1 MKKSPLFFFLAALG
15 LATSLI
21 TVLMGTL
28 PVGATS
34 SSTSYSNTWTDD
46 FDSSALDSRWSWVRE
61 DDSNWSLTARP
72 GFMRITTKGG
82 NLTFNRNDQENLL
95 LTSVN
100 PGDFCITTRL
110 NFTPTQNNHQ
120 AGLIVYQDD
129 DNYVKFHRVYDSGN
143 WVGFLYENAGTPG
156 VFGAPVTANT
166 VLLQITKEGEAYSA
180 SYSLEDS
187 LWIPVGVYTIT
198 LTNPRV
204 GLEVSDD
211 FASSS
216 IPADFDFFT
225 LEDNS
230 GYQVFLPL
238 LIR

>member
-1 MKKSPLFFFLAALG
+1 MKKAPVFLLAASG
-15 LATSLI
+15 LAISLI
-21 TVLMGTL
+21 AVLLVVL
-28 PVGATS
+28 PVCAKP
-34 SSTSYSNTWTDD
+34 SSTSYISTWTDD
-46 FDSSALDSRWSWVRE
+46 FNSATLDSRWSWVRE
-61 DDSNWSLTARP
+61 DAANWSLTAHP
-72 GFMRITTKGG
+72 GFMRIITQGG

-100 PGDFCITTRL
+100 PGDFRITTRL
-110 NFTPTQNNHQ
+110 NFTPTQNCHQ

-129 DNYVKFHRVYDSGN
+129 DNYVKFHRVYDSGH
-143 WVGFLYENAGTPG
+143 WVGFLYEYAGTPG
-156 VFGAPVTANT
+156 VFGAPVTAST
-166 VLLQITKEGEAYSA
+166 VLLQITRVGDAYSA

-187 LWIPVGVYTIT
+187 LWNPVGVYTIT
-198 LTNPRV
+198 LANPRV

-211 FASSS
+211 FASTS

-230 GYQVFLPL
+230 GYQVFLPV